1 LRRGKEIK
9 IKELWDKFKT
19 VLFIISALITI
30 ILFVTIP
37 DVRNFI
43 GNILKSVG
51 LFLGSMFKLTPPD
64 ILLLILILGILV
76 WLFLL
81 GKKVRG
87 FSKENIK
94 EVLEETK
101 RLWKIN
107 NKLREKANDIIS
119 ENKDIKTEN
128 HRLKAEIEEGV
139 KKRKEE
145 PISIDDFKKRTNFP
159 QYVQILFKLGGQFD
173 TSLEQRKLSEAFEE
187 RFQDKS
193 TIDFN
198 TAIGFLQSN
207 R

>member
-1 LRRGKEIK
+1 
-9 IKELWDKFKT
+9 
-19 VLFIISALITI
+19 
-30 ILFVTIP
+30 
-37 DVRNFI
+37 
-43 GNILKSVG
+43 
-51 LFLGSMFKLTPPD
+51 MFKLTPPD